1 MRAFLVSL
9 FRFAVRVFYRRV
21 EVVGLE
27 NIRSDRAVVFA
38 VNHPNGLVDPLFV
51 LCFAPRPVSFLAK
64 APLFHY
70 FFIGWFVRM
79 FDSIPVFRK
88 QDENSGSNRET
99 FARAREILARGG
111 SIAIFPEG
119 TTHSDPQLHP
129 LKTGVA
135 RIALGAALPSLD
147 IVPTGIYY
155 TEKQTFRSSALVVYG
170 APIAVTPEPV
180 DESGEPNRDSVD
192 ALTARIDEG
201 LDAVTLQ
208 ADSHAAL
215 ELIAIAEDIFSDDP
229 EQTLAEEFELR
240 RQFVEGY
247 HYLRERDPLRLA
259 ILEAGITY
267 LAKEG
272 RTPSS
277 AHRRRAPV
285 VSFALLPLAILGAIP
300 NYATYR
306 LIGALTNR
314 FSNENEMRATM
325 KFVGA
330 LMLYPLTWLA
340 LAALAWWRFG
350 ALAGI
355 VALVALPFLGLVALR
370 VFEALMTWRAR
381 PREDFAA
388 QREAI
393 RDEILAVWREMTTAR
408 ESPTS

>member
-1 MRAFLVSL
+1 MRAFLVAT
-9 FRFAVRVFYRRV
+9 FRLAVRIFYRRV

-27 NIRSDRAVVFA
+27 NVRSDRAIVFA

-51 LCFAPRPVSFLAK
+51 LCFAPRRVSFLAK

-70 FFIGWFVRM
+70 FFIGWIVRM

-88 QDENSGSNRET
+88 QDEVTGSNRET
-99 FARAREILARGG
+99 FARAREILAGGG

-135 RIALGAALPSLD
+135 RIALGASLPSLD
-147 IVPTGIYY
+147 VVPVGIYY
-155 TEKQTFRSSALVVYG
+155 TEKQTFRSNALVVFG

-180 DESGEPNRDSVD
+180 DESGEPRHESVEE
-192 ALTARIDEG
+192 LTARIDEG

-215 ELIAIAEDIFSDDP
+215 ELIARAEDIFSGDASHSI
-229 EQTLAEEFELR
+229 AEEFELR

-259 ILEAGITY
+259 ILEAGIMSV
-267 LAKEG
+267 AAPVG
-272 RTPSS
+272 GQ
-277 AHRRRAPV
+277 ARAPV
-285 VSFALLPLAILGAIP
+285 LHWMLLPIALVGAAA

-314 FSNENEMRATM
+314 LSREDEMRATM

-330 LMLYPLTWLA
+330 LTLYPLTWVA
-340 LAALAWWRFG
+340 IAALVWWRFG
-350 ALAGI
+350 FIAALASLIAVPLLGY
-355 VALVALPFLGLVALR
+355 VALV
-370 VFEALMTWRAR
+370 VFESIAQ
-381 PREDFAA
+381 PRRQDSAEK
-388 QREAI
+388 REAI
-393 RDEILAVWREMTTAR
+393 RDEILAVWNEMGAR
-408 ESPTS
+408 ESQPS

>member
-1 MRAFLVSL
+1 MRAFLVAT
-9 FRFAVRVFYRRV
+9 FRLAVRIFYRRV

-27 NIRSDRAVVFA
+27 NVRGDRAVVFA

-51 LCFAPRPVSFLAK
+51 LCFAPRRVSFLAK

-79 FDSIPVFRK
+79 FNSIPVFRK
-88 QDENSGSNRET
+88 QDEVAGSNRET
-99 FARAREILARGG
+99 FERAREILRGGG

-135 RIALGAALPSLD
+135 RIALGASLASLD
-147 IVPTGIYY
+147 VVPVGIYY
-155 TEKQTFRSSALVVYG
+155 TEKQTFRSNALVLFG
-170 APIAVTPEPV
+170 APISVTPEEV
-180 DESGEPNRDSVD
+180 DESGEPRRESVD

-215 ELIAIAEDIFSDDP
+215 ELIARAEEIFSGQ
-229 EQTLAEEFELR
+229 ENQSVAEEFELR

-259 ILEAGITY
+259 ILEAGIMSVRSPG
-267 LAKEG
+267 EG
-272 RTPSS
+272 Q
-277 AHRRRAPV
+277 AGAPV
-285 VSFALLPLAILGAIP
+285 LHWILLPLAIAGAVV
-300 NYATYR
+300 NYPTYR

-314 FSNENEMRATM
+314 LSRENEMRATM

-330 LMLYPLTWLA
+330 LALYPLTWLA
-340 LAALAWWRFG
+340 IAAAVWWRFGPLAALASLI
-350 ALAGI
+350 AAPI
-355 VALVALPFLGLVALR
+355 VGYIALV
-370 VFEALMTWRAR
+370 VFESLAR
-381 PREDFAA
+381 PRPPRADFAA
-388 QREAI
+388 KREAI
-393 RDEILAVWREMTTAR
+393 RDEILTVWEEMRGATAR
-408 ESPTS
+408 